1 MVKVYLS
8 LGSNI
13 GDKSKNLNKAISLI
27 KTHPDI
33 KNIRVS
39 SFYKTAPQGY
49 VQQDIFINCVV
60 GFYTKLSGKD
70 LLELCQNV
78 EKKLKRVRLFRWGP
92 RIIDVDILLYGDEI
106 INTPEL
112 TVPHPRMYERAFV
125 LVPLSELE
133 PEYKKYLEK
142 LEDQDVSKLTFF

>member
-33 KNIRVS
+33 NNVTTS
-39 SFYKTAPQGY
+39 SYYKTAPQGF
-49 VQQDIFINCVV
+49 VDQDVFINCVV
-60 GFYTKLSGKD
+60 KLSTTLEAED
-70 LLELCQNV
+70 LLKFCLDI

-92 RIIDVDILLYGDEI
+92 RIIDVDILLYGNES
-106 INTPEL
+106 INTPTL
-112 TVPHPRMYERAFV
+112 TVPHPRMYERVFV
-125 LVPLSELE
+125 LAPLSELDSKFE
-133 PEYKKYLEK
+133 QELNK
-142 LEDQDVSKLTFF
+142 LEDQDVTKLDL